1 VNGPRLPLVSH
12 AQDGYQ
18 KSFSLRSLSMLAI
31 SILGLFLVFMAVM
44 NIIDFGRVD

>member
-1 VNGPRLPLVSH
+1 VNRQRNPLVSP
-12 AQDGYQ
+12 AQGGYQ
-18 KSFSLRSLSMLAI
+18 KAFHLRSLSMLAI